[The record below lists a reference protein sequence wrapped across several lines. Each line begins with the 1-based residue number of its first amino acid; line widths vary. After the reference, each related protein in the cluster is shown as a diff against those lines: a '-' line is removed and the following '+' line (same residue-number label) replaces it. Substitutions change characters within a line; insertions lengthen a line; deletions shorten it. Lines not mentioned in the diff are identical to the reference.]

1 LTLLNTRA
9 CSRPK
14 MEPSIPHPLELNVQH
29 AIPVSPPA
37 APDAVAADERLA
49 RVVERPDG
57 YYWLGFDG
65 HQEFGPFADL
75 DETLGDMEAAED
87 DAFEPGETL
96 AEAER
101 EIGIAEWIDPDTGEP
116 AEDTATRIPEG

>member
-1 LTLLNTRA
+1 
-9 CSRPK
+9 
-14 MEPSIPHPLELNVQH
+14 MEPSKTNPVEPQVQH
-29 AIPVSPPA
+29 PPHAPVSPPA
-37 APDAVAADERLA
+37 APDALAADERLA

-65 HQEFGPFADL
+65 HQEFGPFDDL
-75 DETLGDMEAAED
+75 DEALVDMEAAED
-87 DAFEPGETL
+87 EAIEPGETL
-96 AEAER
+96 AEAEQ